1 MSSSVLNRGPLFLAA
16 GACEGAG
23 AGPPLARA
31 PLFGLAL
38 KPGTPG
44 PAGGIGAPGNRPIG
58 EAGPG
63 EGGRGSEGAGRGAA
77 AGGAAA
83 GAGRGG
89 TGAGRGSA
97 AGGVG
102 AVMTVGLAGSTTAMA
117 CQTLPHFE
125 QRTFRPVGGI
135 TAAVSKRVLQAG
147 QIMTVIV

>member
-16 GACEGAG
+16 AACEGAG
-23 AGPPLARA
+23 AGPPLAKA

-38 KPGTPG
+38 KPGAG
-44 PAGGIGAPGNRPIG
+44 AAGGIGAPGKRPIG

-63 EGGRGSEGAGRGAA
+63 EAGRGSEETGRGAA
-77 AGGAAA
+77 GGGAL

-89 TGAGRGSA
+89 TGAGRGST
-97 AGGVG
+97 GGVG
-102 AVMTVGLAGSTTAMA
+102 EVMTVGLAGSTTAMA
-117 CQTLPHFE
+117 CQTLPHLE

>member
-23 AGPPLARA
+23 AGPPLAKA

-38 KPGTPG
+38 KPGAAG
-44 PAGGIGAPGNRPIG
+44 AAGGIGAPGKRPIG
-58 EAGPG
+58 EPGPA
-63 EGGRGSEGAGRGAA
+63 EAGRGSEGAGRGAA
-77 AGGAAA
+77 AGGGAA

-89 TGAGRGSA
+89 TGAGRGST
-97 AGGVG
+97 GGVG

-117 CQTLPHFE
+117 CQTLPHLE